1 MRFKSPRKN
10 LKHQVVK
17 LTDSRQRHRGF
28 PSVSVAP
35 EIRMTTEIHSKQSD
49 DEDQRQDQRQ
59 HSNRGDDNLAAA
71 SPGVPDVDIGVHR
84 AGDQNLGLKPGPVQ
98 VTEDTH
104 THTRTPAHVNER
116 ITDSHRC

>member
-104 THTRTPAHVNER
+104 TRTPAHVNER